1 MWVTWVLSKYKF
13 WFNGVVSEKSQG
25 MLMLGLQT
33 MYMDVCGIT
42 PIYIY
47 TESHEFIRSKS
58 MSFLKYNRIKDL
70 NTIPYVLTIDHFSL
84 TTNGKIQTKESA
96 KKKIEIIFL
105 CLFFQ
110 EMWGH
115 YLLDWL
121 HAVGDRKKTLT

>member
-1 MWVTWVLSKYKF
+1 MWYHTH
-13 WFNGVVSEKSQG
+13 
-25 MLMLGLQT
+25 
-33 MYMDVCGIT
+33 
-42 PIYIY
+42 IYIY

-110 EMWGH
+110 EMWGY
-115 YLLDWL
+115 YLLD
-121 HAVGDRKKTLT
+121 